1 MNKFDIITK
10 YEVEKHIR
18 ILKIILLL
26 NEENHKTKQTT
37 KPFISHT
44 ALTQTTTCARLLL
57 VVPQTMTISSEH
69 AILSENIIIKTTI
82 KERLTIRNRDREKHN
97 HPHLSQPREKGVGAE
112 PAPNRWNWT
121 RAQPPTS

>member
-10 YEVEKHIR
+10 YEVEKPIR

-26 NEENHKTKQTT
+26 NEENHKTKQTK

-44 ALTQTTTCARLLL
+44 ALTQITACARLLF

-69 AILSENIIIKTTI
+69 AILSEKIIIKTTI
-82 KERLTIRNRDREKHN
+82 KERLTIHN